1 MEKKKKKKRWIWESL
16 EWVLKIQMW
25 YPNHAWTL
33 MYKDYLQELKIGKV
47 SNSLKQLALKI

>member
-1 MEKKKKKKRWIWESL
+1 MEKKKKKRWIWESL
-16 EWVLKIQMW
+16 EWVLRIQMW